1 MPGPTSAIASG
12 NQLFDI
18 LIYIPALLPPATIT
32 TATQTTTTTTVPGLA
47 IGDFV
52 SWNMLT
58 LPNALISVTNM
69 YVSAANTLTST
80 WSTEGATVNG
90 AAAQPFLLEIIRA
103 TTIPYTQLPNGI
115 Y

>member
-1 MPGPTSAIASG
+1 MPGASDISRG
-12 NQLFDI
+12 NLI
-18 LIYIPALLPPATIT
+18 LDTELYVTITPPATIT
-32 TATQTTTTTTVPGLA
+32 TATQTQTTTTIPGLV
-47 IGDFV
+47 IGDLI

-80 WSTEGATVNG
+80 WSSEGATVTN
-90 AAAQPFLLEIIRA
+90 AAAQPFLLEVCRSG
-103 TTIPYTQLPNGI
+103 TIPYTSLPNGI